1 MAKLALICH
10 TCQHRYRAKSMG
22 TCPKCGSGVVGPTKP
37 KGKLGLL
44 ILLAGLALAVAYVV
58 FGKSPQDLVE
68 QAQDALPPG
77 VPGAKEPGAPPAED
91 VSGE

>member
-22 TCPKCGSGVVGPTKP
+22 TCPKCGSGMVGPTQA

-44 ILLAGLALAVAYVV
+44 ILLAGAALAVAYWV
-58 FGKSPQDLVE
+58 FGKSPQDLVD
-68 QAQDALPPG
+68 QARDAIPPG
-77 VPGAKEPGAPPAED
+77 VPGAKEPGAPPPEAEP
-91 VSGE
+91 GK